1 MIYEIEILILVSFK
15 CYPVLGLVKID
26 PSTTSSVAVHIQ
38 CPCGLV
44 QAMVDVTNGI
54 SSKVMFTSVPAF
66 AFAVGVK
73 LPTKS
78 YGEISLDI
86 GYGGTFYA
94 LISDKELGL
103 DIRNSS
109 HSELTAA
116 AKETLEICR
125 EKLTVH
131 HPEEDDLAFM
141 YGVIITD
148 GKDQFAEFK
157 DEPSCNM
164 CYFGDG
170 QVWIGFRFRISLKIK
185 D

>member
-1 MIYEIEILILVSFK
+1 MRVEKSARETSNSHPQRHSPSI
-15 CYPVLGLVKID
+15 LGLVKID
-26 PSTTSSVAVHIQ
+26 ASTPSSVPVNIQ

-44 QAMVDVTNGI
+44 KAMVNVPNGK
-54 SSKVMFTSVPAF
+54 SGKVKFTSVPAF
-66 AFAVGVK
+66 AFAVDIK

-78 YGEISLDI
+78 YGDVTLDI

-103 DIRNSS
+103 DIRKSNTSDLS
-109 HSELTAA
+109 TA
-116 AKETLEICR
+116 AKEILEICC
-125 EKLTVH
+125 EKVTVS
-131 HPEEDDLAFM
+131 HPQEDLAFM
-141 YGVIITD
+141 YGVIVTD

-170 QVWIGFRFRISLKIK
+170 QVRIRIW
-185 D
+185 